1 MNNYWINFIKFSD
14 ISIDPKN
21 VISDKLSDIY
31 MYIETCLNTWAIYH
45 VYIRFQLHH
54 GHHRHFHGWLTASLP
69 YVTDFT
75 WP

>member
-31 MYIETCLNTWAIYH
+31 MSEP
-45 VYIRFQLHH
+45 V
-54 GHHRHFHGWLTASLP
+54 
-69 YVTDFT
+69 
-75 WP
+75 